1 MSECRNDGPAIS
13 RRRVLVGGA
22 LALGAVSR
30 ANAQAPAL
38 ARMAAQRL
46 GWAGVRLQVGETTLW
61 IDPLINAAVW
71 GEALRDTLS
80 PIESAPGNRHVLV
93 THRHPDHYD
102 PDTVARA
109 LGAGGTLLSA
119 APTGPLPVPAGSRS
133 RAVDL
138 YEPQLLGDMT
148 AVAVPA
154 ADGYGDPQASWIVSG
169 GGRRVIHC
177 GDTLWHGH
185 WWKIGRQYGPFDA
198 AFLPINGARFGW
210 RKPASGIPGVMTP
223 EQAAAAADVLGARLI
238 VPIHY
243 GMAPSPDYAEA
254 AHPAHALAV
263 AAGARR
269 IDVEFVRAGA
279 WLAWRAR
286 ACDQSAAM
294 CD

>member
-1 MSECRNDGPAIS
+1 MSETGNGGVAIT
-13 RRRVLVGGA
+13 RRRVLAIGA
-22 LALGAVSR
+22 LAPVAASR
-30 ANAQAPAL
+30 AGAQAPAPT
-38 ARMAAQRL
+38 RMAAQRL

-61 IDPLINAAVW
+61 IDPLTNEAVW

-80 PIESAPGNRHVLV
+80 PIEPPPGDRYVLV

-109 LGAGGTLLSA
+109 LGAGGTLFSA

-133 RAVDL
+133 RAVEM
-138 YEPQLLGDMT
+138 YEPLLLGDMT
-148 AVAVPA
+148 AIAVPA
-154 ADGYGDPQASWIVSG
+154 ADGYGDPQVSWIVSG

-185 WWKIGRQYGPFDA
+185 WWKIGCYGPFDA

-210 RKPASGIPGVMTP
+210 RKPVSGLPAVMSP
-223 EQAAAAADVLGARLI
+223 EQAAAAAEVIGARLI

-243 GMAPSPDYAEA
+243 GMRPSSDYTEA
-254 AHPAHALAV
+254 THPAHGLVA
-263 AAGARR
+263 AAGARHV
-269 IDVEFVRAGA
+269 DVEFVRSGA
-279 WLAWRAR
+279 WLTWRAQGCR
-286 ACDQSAAM
+286 QSAAM

>member
-1 MSECRNDGPAIS
+1 MNEFNRNSPIG
-13 RRRVLVGGA
+13 RRTLLAGGA
-22 LALGAVSR
+22 LALAGTFGRVR
-30 ANAQAPAL
+30 AQAPA
-38 ARMAAQRL
+38 RMEAQRL
-46 GWAGVRLQVGETTLW
+46 GWAGVRLRVGGTTVW
-61 IDPLINAAVW
+61 IDPLANAAVW

-80 PIESAPGNRHVLV
+80 PIEPSAGDRYVLV

-109 LGAGGTLLSA
+109 LGTGGNLLSA

-133 RAVDL
+133 RSVDL

-154 ADGYGDPQASWIVSG
+154 ADGYGDPQVSWIVSG

-210 RKPASGIPGVMTP
+210 RKPVSGLPGVMTP
-223 EQAAAAADVLGARLI
+223 EQAAAAAEVIGARLI

-243 GMAPSPDYAEA
+243 GMAPSPDYTEA
-254 AHPAHALAV
+254 AHPAHALA
-263 AAGARR
+263 AAADARHV
-269 IDVEFVRAGA
+269 DVEFVRAGA
-279 WLAWRAR
+279 WLSWRPR
-286 ACDQSAAM
+286 GCDQSAAM

>member
-1 MSECRNDGPAIS
+1 MSETGNGGIAIS
-13 RRRVLVGGA
+13 RRRALAIGA
-22 LALGAVSR
+22 LAPLAASR
-30 ANAQAPAL
+30 AGAQAL
-38 ARMAAQRL
+38 APTRMAAQRL

-61 IDPLINAAVW
+61 IDPLANAAVW

-80 PIESAPGNRHVLV
+80 PIEPPPGNRYVLV

-133 RAVDL
+133 RAVES
-138 YEPQLLGDMT
+138 YEPLLLGDLT

-154 ADGYGDPQASWIVSG
+154 ADGYGDPQVSWIVSG
-169 GGRRVIHC
+169 GGRRIIHC

-185 WWKIGRQYGPFDA
+185 WWKIASYGPFDA

-210 RKPASGIPGVMTP
+210 RKPVSGLPGVMTP
-223 EQAAAAADVLGARLI
+223 EQAAAAAEVIGVRLI

-243 GMAPSPDYAEA
+243 GMRPSADYTEA
-254 AHPAHALAV
+254 AHPAHGLV
-263 AAGARR
+263 AAASARHV
-269 IDVEFVRAGA
+269 DVEFVRSGA
-279 WLAWRAR
+279 WLTWHAQG
-286 ACDQSAAM
+286 CEQSAAM

>member
-1 MSECRNDGPAIS
+1 MNDFNHDSNLG
-13 RRRVLVGGA
+13 RRALLAGGA
-22 LALGAVSR
+22 LALAGTFGRVR
-30 ANAQAPAL
+30 AQAPA
-38 ARMAAQRL
+38 RMEAQRL
-46 GWAGVRLQVGETTLW
+46 GWAGVRLQVGDTTVW
-61 IDPLINAAVW
+61 IDPLANAAVW

-80 PIESAPGNRHVLV
+80 PIEPSSGDRYVLV

-109 LGAGGTLLSA
+109 LGAGGNLLSA
-119 APTGPLPVPAGSRS
+119 APTGPLPAPAGSRS
-133 RAVDL
+133 RSVDL

-154 ADGYGDPQASWIVSG
+154 ADGYGDPQVSWIVSG

-210 RKPASGIPGVMTP
+210 RKPVSGLPGVMTP
-223 EQAAAAADVLGARLI
+223 EQAAAAAEVIGARLI

-243 GMAPSPDYAEA
+243 GMAPSPDYTEA
-254 AHPAHALAV
+254 AHPAHALAA
-263 AAGARR
+263 AAGARHV
-269 IDVEFVRAGA
+269 DVEFVRAGT
-279 WLAWRAR
+279 WLSWRPR
-286 ACDQSAAM
+286 GCDQSAAM

>member
-1 MSECRNDGPAIS
+1 MTEFERRGAPIG
-13 RRRVLVGGA
+13 RRRLLAGGA
-22 LALGAVSR
+22 LALAGALGR
-30 ANAQAPAL
+30 ASAQAPA
-38 ARMAAQRL
+38 RMEAQRL
-46 GWAGVRLQVGETTLW
+46 GWAGVRLRVGDTTIW
-61 IDPLINAAVW
+61 IDPLANAAVW

-80 PIESAPGNRHVLV
+80 PLESPAGDRYVLV
-93 THRHPDHYD
+93 THRHPDHDD
-102 PDTVARA
+102 PDSVARA
-109 LGAGGTLLSA
+109 LGAGGNLLSV
-119 APTGPLPVPAGSRS
+119 APTGPLPAPDGSRS
-133 RAVDL
+133 RAVAL

-154 ADGYGDPQASWIVSG
+154 ADGYGDPQVSWIVSG

-223 EQAAAAADVLGARLI
+223 EQAAAAAEVIGARLI

-243 GMAPSPDYAEA
+243 GMAASPDYEEA
-254 AHPAHALAV
+254 PHPAHGLV
-263 AAGARR
+263 AAANARR

-279 WLAWRAR
+279 WLSWRPHG
-286 ACDQSAAM
+286 CEQSAAM

>member
-1 MSECRNDGPAIS
+1 MNDSNHPSSVG
-13 RRRVLVGGA
+13 RRALLAAGA
-22 LALGAVSR
+22 LALAVPLGRVR
-30 ANAQAPAL
+30 AQTP
-38 ARMAAQRL
+38 ARMEAQRL
-46 GWAGVRLQVGETTLW
+46 GWAGVRLQVGETSIW
-61 IDPLINAAVW
+61 IDPLTNAAVW

-80 PIESAPGNRHVLV
+80 PIEPSSGDRYVLV

-102 PDTVARA
+102 PDAVARA
-109 LGAGGTLLSA
+109 LGAGGNLLSA

-133 RAVDL
+133 RAVEL

-154 ADGYGDPQASWIVSG
+154 ADGYGDPQVSWIVSG

-243 GMAPSPDYAEA
+243 GMAASPEYTEA
-254 AHPAHALAV
+254 AHPAHALAG